1 MSVVV
6 WGVVLVVVV
15 EETDV
20 VESVVVG
27 ERVDV
32 LTGG

>member
-6 WGVVLVVVV
+6 WGVVVVVVV